1 MAEITLLTPEQ
12 VAEREQKPKGHGRS
26 GRRRSPARTRI
37 IEEYKAVMQD
47 VAPGYGADVLLGED
61 EDKRFVRQNLKAAAD
76 ELNVALEFRPVKD
89 NTRIHFR
96 FITPEEKAAK
106 PKRGGRPRKQ
116 GQDVSTEVDGA
127 REHAEAAAHEL
138 PPMVPEAPTEPPK
151 KRTRSRR
158 ATASEASS

>member
-12 VAEREQKPKGHGRS
+12 VAEREQKPKGQGRS

-37 IEEYKAVMQD
+37 IEEYKSMMQD
-47 VAPGYGADVLLGED
+47 VAPGYGADVLLAED

-89 NTRIHFR
+89 KRRIHFR
-96 FITPEEKAAK
+96 FITPEDKAAR
-106 PKRGGRPRKQ
+106 PKRGGRPRKNAQ
-116 GQDVSTEVDGA
+116 AVSAEADGA
-127 REHAEAAAHEL
+127 IEHVQATEQALTPDVQEQPAEA
-138 PPMVPEAPTEPPK
+138 PK

-158 ATASEASS
+158 AAASEVAS